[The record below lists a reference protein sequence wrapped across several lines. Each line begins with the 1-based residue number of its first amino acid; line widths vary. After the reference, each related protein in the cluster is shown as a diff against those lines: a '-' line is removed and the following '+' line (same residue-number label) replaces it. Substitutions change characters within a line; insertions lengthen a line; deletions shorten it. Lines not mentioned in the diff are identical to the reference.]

1 MEKQVKIVTD
11 STAYLTEEEIE
22 RYDVR
27 VAPLKV
33 NFGTETYDEGKG
45 ITNREFYRRIKDGAM
60 PTTSQPARSDFTQIY
75 DELVGRGHPILSL
88 HMSSGLSG
96 TVNLATAVR
105 GEFPAAPIE
114 IVDSSSVAL
123 RMLVLPAARA
133 AQAGETLPQLK
144 AAVEGINRALI
155 TVGALDTLEYLRRGG
170 RIGTA
175 RALLGTML
183 QVKPLL
189 LFAEGEL
196 EVLGR
201 VRTSARA
208 IEAIQDIMRQRI
220 GAGVP
225 VHVTV
230 VHTDAPER
238 GEALKQAVLAGFN
251 CLDIDFLELGP
262 VLGTHLGPGF
272 FGVGFYGEAGASRA

>member
-1 MEKQVKIVTD
+1 MEKQVMIVTD

-22 RYDVR
+22 RYDIHVI
-27 VAPLKV
+27 PLKV
-33 NFGTETYDEGKG
+33 IFGTEVYDEGKN
-45 ITNREFYRRIKDGAM
+45 ITNREFYRRIRNGAV

-75 DELVGRGHPILSL
+75 EELVGRGHPVLSL
-88 HMSSGLSG
+88 HISSGLSG
-96 TVNLATAVR
+96 TANLATVVK
-105 GEFPAAPIE
+105 GEFPSAQIE
-114 IVDSSSVAL
+114 VVDSSSMAL
-123 RMLVLPAARA
+123 RMLVLPAAKA
-133 AQAGETLPQLK
+133 AQAGQTLPQLK
-144 AAVEGINRALI
+144 VAIEGINRALS

-183 QVKPLL
+183 RVKPLL
-189 LFAEGEL
+189 LFAGGEL

-208 IEAIQDIMRQRI
+208 IEAIQDIMRQRV
-220 GAGVP
+220 GTGVP
-225 VHVTV
+225 VHVAV

-251 CLDIDFLELGP
+251 CLDMDFLELGP

-272 FGVGFYGEAGASRA
+272 FGVGFYGEAVA